1 MTDSGVVTPGVAA
14 PAPPGA
20 RFVNGPVRTPRRKG
34 VGRRLL
40 AGIPPVVLLASAVLV
55 WQFYCAHYHI
65 KPQVLPSPAR
75 VARMGWRYHNDL
87 WANTLPT
94 VKETLVGFSV
104 SLVVGVVFAVLI
116 DFFGVARRAL
126 YPVLIAS
133 QTLPIIAIAP
143 LIVIWFG
150 FGLMPKVIVVALITF
165 FPITVSLIE
174 GFNSTEKE
182 AINLLRSMG
191 AGRVRIFRIVRLPSS
206 VPYFFAGLRIAI
218 AYAVVGAIFGEY
230 VGAKTGLGIYMQ
242 LQKNSFRTDLVLAA
256 VFITASVSVFLFA
269 TTFLIQRLTI
279 PWYFRARRQSRQ

>member
-1 MTDSGVVTPGVAA
+1 MTGSGVVTAPAAAPVAA
-14 PAPPGA
+14 GPRLAGEPA
-20 RFVNGPVRTPRRKG
+20 RTSRSKSI
-34 VGRRLL
+34 GRRLL
-40 AGIPPVVLLASAVLV
+40 VTVPPVVLLAGAVLV
-55 WQFYCAHYHI
+55 WQFYCVHYHT

-75 VARMGWRYHNDL
+75 VARMTWRYHNQL

-94 VKETLVGFSV
+94 VKETAVGFSV
-104 SLVVGVVFAVLI
+104 SLVVAVMFAVLI

-150 FGLMPKVIVVALITF
+150 FGLMPKVIVVALVTF

-182 AINLLRSMG
+182 ATNLLRSMG
-191 AGRVRIFRIVRLPSS
+191 AGRVRIFWIVRMPSS
-206 VPYFFAGLRIAI
+206 FPYFFTGLRIAI
-218 AYAVVGAIFGEY
+218 TYAVVGAIFAEY
-230 VGAKTGLGIYMQ
+230 VGATTGLGIYMQ

-256 VFITASVSVFLFA
+256 VLITALLSVCLFA
-269 TTFLIQRLTI
+269 ATFVVQRLTI
-279 PWYFRARRQSRQ
+279 PWYYRARRQSEQ